1 MIYKMVQTGPNTQ
14 LGGLKL
20 GKIICE
26 YQGSLNEEVIKPPIA
41 DATKVNKSIT
51 PYKIHAYLIIYLATG
66 NFKSILPIFFP
77 SNNLLNVLGNSS
89 ISPLHINSGNF
100 KDPLLIQ

>member
-41 DATKVNKSIT
+41 DATKVNKSIRI
-51 PYKIHAYLIIYLATG
+51 KDKYLFLVI
-66 NFKSILPIFFP
+66 K
-77 SNNLLNVLGNSS
+77 
-89 ISPLHINSGNF
+89 
-100 KDPLLIQ
+100 